1 MTFHDDKVTRTPPNK
16 RRMMKFGVKVTTEPY
31 QNNNIMTTGRPRD
44 GLWLSCAMRIRAL
57 YDHVILVVFLY
68 MAVKWYTKIIDVL
81 SLTSIF

>member
-1 MTFHDDKVTRTPPNK
+1 MAFHDDKVTRTPPNNDEVWSK
-16 RRMMKFGVKVTTEPY
+16 SYDRTISKQQY
-31 QNNNIMTTGRPRD
+31 YDTTGRPRD